1 MSPSVLRLLIPSQ
14 LLWATELLFVQ
25 RLSSVSSSSSYET
38 NFLWKF
44 NRLLSTLYR
53 LPWSLTTIRHLPIRS
68 IGTICGPTSCDR
80 RYSPLSSFSLLS
92 GYFWPEP
99 QVLSFRVNIWRR
111 WLPLFLAHYLLSRPS
126 RTCAPTYWILSVP
139 LNHQAVVLSRAPV
152 PSLQS
157 LHLKTD
163 FLHICSFPLDRSFDE
178 CRPIVYPKNCTRY
191 MSMFRGVGLF
201 PPLLG
206 QDIFFGLLGGSSLG
220 VFTVQCII
228 FLFAWIPVRLDIHVP
243 SSTLVLFLGALTGV
257 VQRVLYR
264 GDFLNHCSGVPSHYG
279 PFSFP
284 IAVHFDEL
292 IIALGLMFP
301 CLFIDRM
308 FALIRLW

>member
-178 CRPIVYPKNCTRY
+178 CRPIVYPKKLY
-191 MSMFRGVGLF
+191 KV
-201 PPLLG
+201 
-206 QDIFFGLLGGSSLG
+206 
-220 VFTVQCII
+220 
-228 FLFAWIPVRLDIHVP
+228 HVY
-243 SSTLVLFLGALTGV
+243 V
-257 VQRVLYR
+257 
-264 GDFLNHCSGVPSHYG
+264 
-279 PFSFP
+279 
-284 IAVHFDEL
+284 
-292 IIALGLMFP
+292 
-301 CLFIDRM
+301 
-308 FALIRLW
+308 

>member
-206 QDIFFGLLGGSSLG
+206 QDIFFGLFGGSSL
-220 VFTVQCII
+220 VVLTVQCWIPLNS
-228 FLFAWIPVRLDIHVP
+228 FLCVAWIPARLDIHVP
-243 SSTLVLFLGALTGV
+243 SSTPVLFL
-257 VQRVLYR
+257 
-264 GDFLNHCSGVPSHYG
+264 
-279 PFSFP
+279 
-284 IAVHFDEL
+284 
-292 IIALGLMFP
+292 
-301 CLFIDRM
+301 
-308 FALIRLW
+308 

>member
-178 CRPIVYPKNCTRY
+178 CRPIVYPKKNCTRY

-206 QDIFFGLLGGSSLG
+206 QDISFGLFGGSSLG
-220 VFTVQCII
+220 VLQFSAGFLYHHFSLLLGFQCDSIYM
-228 FLFAWIPVRLDIHVP
+228 FRHLHLC
-243 SSTLVLFLGALTGV
+243 SSLMHLLV
-257 VQRVLYR
+257 
-264 GDFLNHCSGVPSHYG
+264 
-279 PFSFP
+279 
-284 IAVHFDEL
+284 
-292 IIALGLMFP
+292 
-301 CLFIDRM
+301 
-308 FALIRLW
+308 